1 MNNVTVIGSINLD
14 RSIRAK
20 RMAKAGETLHID
32 ESFSAGGGKGANQAV
47 AAQRLGAKTNFIGA
61 IGDDDAGKVM
71 LELLSE
77 EKINLA
83 GIETLKNTSTGQAYV
98 IVTDNSE
105 NRIFVLGGANM
116 LLTPQ
121 HIKTHEDLIQ
131 QSDFV
136 VAQFETPIET
146 TIEAFKIAKQEE
158 IKTILNPAP
167 AVKEVPQELLK
178 VTDMIIPNETETQ
191 ILTGIK
197 IENEDDMIKAADQLH
212 DLGIQ
217 IVLITIGSKGTF
229 YSYDH
234 KHGIVPACK
243 VKAVDTTAAGDTFIG
258 ALSSKLKTD
267 FSNLEDA
274 IKFSNQ
280 ASALTVQRYGAQPS
294 IPYLK
299 ELN

>member
-116 LLTPQ
+116 LLTP
-121 HIKTHEDLIQ
+121 
-131 QSDFV
+131 
-136 VAQFETPIET
+136 
-146 TIEAFKIAKQEE
+146 
-158 IKTILNPAP
+158 
-167 AVKEVPQELLK
+167 
-178 VTDMIIPNETETQ
+178 
-191 ILTGIK
+191 
-197 IENEDDMIKAADQLH
+197 
-212 DLGIQ
+212 
-217 IVLITIGSKGTF
+217 
-229 YSYDH
+229 
-234 KHGIVPACK
+234 C
-243 VKAVDTTAAGDTFIG
+243 
-258 ALSSKLKTD
+258 
-267 FSNLEDA
+267 
-274 IKFSNQ
+274 
-280 ASALTVQRYGAQPS
+280 
-294 IPYLK
+294 
-299 ELN
+299 